1 MRKDIVIKKRGS
13 KVYIK
18 KRKRNEF
25 RNGKRE
31 AGKKT
36 ETGKDIR
43 NKQKK
48 TESTNE
54 INMEGSKGNKRRR
67 GQTK

>member
-1 MRKDIVIKKRGS
+1 M
-13 KVYIK
+13 YIK
-18 KRKRNEF
+18 KRKINEF

-31 AGKKT
+31 EGKKS

-43 NKQKK
+43 NKEKK

>member
-1 MRKDIVIKKRGS
+1 MRTDIVIKKRRS
-13 KVYIK
+13 KVYMK

-31 AGKKT
+31 EGKKS

-43 NKQKK
+43 NKEKK